1 MNIAAQTQSLL
12 HGFIA
17 DKDLMKWLET
27 LNSKHLPKV
36 VMVVL
41 TLMIAS
47 QSADLTWRLVPQ
59 PASKAMV
66 PRPVARAPQASAN
79 SPDKRGGLET
89 VADLHLLGKAG
100 AVKTAKKIDQTAP
113 ITNLNL
119 TLHGVY
125 VDDDP
130 ELGAA
135 IIGTSGSTQKY
146 YKAGATVMSGVTL
159 QGVFEDRV
167 VLLRNG
173 QPEVLRFPKVPS
185 VSSTPSSSS
194 RSGRSATTRQS
205 SNRAATSSPT
215 TLSGYREVFQ
225 NEPLKIFEHVRFVP
239 VRSREG
245 LKGYRVLPQKNRELY
260 NKLGIRPSDL
270 VTAVNGV
277 GLSNDQEAMRLIE
290 TLKDASTIQV
300 DIVRNGQPQSLTF
313 NLN

>member
-1 MNIAAQTQSLL
+1 MNIASQTQSLL

-17 DKDLMKWLET
+17 EKELMKWLET

-47 QSADLTWRLVPQ
+47 QSADLTWRLLPQ
-59 PASKAMV
+59 PESKAMA
-66 PRPVARAPQASAN
+66 PRPIARAPQASAN
-79 SPDKRGGLET
+79 SPDQRGGLEK

-125 VDDDP
+125 VDEDP

-146 YKAGATVMSGVTL
+146 YKAGASVMSGVTL

-185 VSSTPSSSS
+185 VSSTPSSNERTGVS
-194 RSGRSATTRQS
+194 TTREPPSQ
-205 SNRAATSSPT
+205 AATSSPT

-277 GLSNDQEAMRLIE
+277 GLNNDQEAMRLMQ
-290 TLKDASTIQV
+290 TLQDASTIQV
-300 DIVRNGQPQSLTF
+300 DIIRNGQPQSLTF

>member
-1 MNIAAQTQSLL
+1 MNIASQTQSLL
-12 HGFIA
+12 HGIIA
-17 DKDLMKWLET
+17 EKELMKWLET

-47 QSADLTWRLVPQ
+47 QSADLTWRLLPQ
-59 PASKAMV
+59 PESGVIA
-66 PRPVARAPQASAN
+66 PRPIARTPKTSAS

-100 AVKTAKKIDQTAP
+100 AVKTTKKIDQTAP

-146 YKAGATVMSGVTL
+146 YKAGASVMSGVTL

-185 VSSTPSSSS
+185 VSSTPSSSR
-194 RSGRSATTRQS
+194 RSGSSATRTSARQ
-205 SNRAATSSPT
+205 AATSPPT

-225 NEPLKIFEHVRFVP
+225 SEPLKIFEHVRFVP
-239 VRSREG
+239 VRSRDG

-277 GLSNDQEAMRLIE
+277 GLSNDREAMRLIE